1 VAEGR
6 SHDGDIESAEAE
18 SKPTPPA
25 DRSVGARDGAGR
37 DALVSHVRRRPDG
50 AIGREA
56 PLEAERIAHLAAVV
70 EASSD
75 AIVSKSLTGTI
86 RSWNASAT
94 RIFGYTEDEIVG
106 RSIRVLIPEERQAEE
121 DEILSRLRQ
130 GEYIEHYET
139 VRLTKD
145 GRPLDVSLSISPIW
159 DPSGRII
166 GASKIVRDIS
176 ARKQAEDA
184 LAAANA
190 KFESVFNQSGIFAG
204 ILDTEGNLRD
214 VNVLA
219 LDACGYRRED
229 VLDRPFW
236 ETPWWRGSEDVK
248 ERIRLAVR
256 QAAAG
261 DLFREA
267 LPYWTADGSRRIVDF
282 AMHPIVDEAGVV
294 RFLHPTGIDITDR
307 LKAEEALRKLE
318 AEERKIAVGLQRALL
333 PARLLERPDVQ
344 LSALYEAGSDVLE
357 VGGDWYDAFDLSDGR
372 VGLTVGDVV
381 GHGLSAAAAM
391 GQLRTAMGAL
401 ADHATGPGQLLERL
415 DAFLA
420 RSGATDFATVCY
432 AVVDPRTCVVE
443 YASAG
448 HLPMLV
454 VSQGGVTAWLDG
466 AQSPPLFGHCPAR
479 PQTSALLEPGSL
491 LVLYSDGLVERRHE
505 RLDDSLDRLAA
516 AARDVAD
523 SPLEDVCRTLV
534 VRLGVD
540 ETRADD
546 VAVLAVRLGPVR
558 QTRYHRRFP
567 ARADELAQLR
577 ASLRGWLD
585 DQAIGQPL
593 QQALVLAVH
602 EACANAVEHA
612 YRLTEP
618 GDVQVDMTQSADHEF
633 LVEVRDF
640 GRFQPS
646 GSREDRGRG
655 TGIMRQLTADFSR
668 ESTSSGT
675 VVRFRVAS
683 GEPFHHG

>member
-1 VAEGR
+1 
-6 SHDGDIESAEAE
+6 
-18 SKPTPPA
+18 
-25 DRSVGARDGAGR
+25 
-37 DALVSHVRRRPDG
+37 
-50 AIGREA
+50 
-56 PLEAERIAHLAAVV
+56 
-70 EASSD
+70 
-75 AIVSKSLTGTI
+75 
-86 RSWNASAT
+86 
-94 RIFGYTEDEIVG
+94 
-106 RSIRVLIPEERQAEE
+106 
-121 DEILSRLRQ
+121 
-130 GEYIEHYET
+130 
-139 VRLTKD
+139 
-145 GRPLDVSLSISPIW
+145 
-159 DPSGRII
+159 
-166 GASKIVRDIS
+166 
-176 ARKQAEDA
+176 
-184 LAAANA
+184 
-190 KFESVFNQSGIFAG
+190 
-204 ILDTEGNLRD
+204 
-214 VNVLA
+214 
-219 LDACGYRRED
+219 
-229 VLDRPFW
+229 
-236 ETPWWRGSEDVK
+236 
-248 ERIRLAVR
+248 
-256 QAAAG
+256 
-261 DLFREA
+261 
-267 LPYWTADGSRRIVDF
+267 
-282 AMHPIVDEAGVV
+282 
-294 RFLHPTGIDITDR
+294 
-307 LKAEEALRKLE
+307 
-318 AEERKIAVGLQRALL
+318 
-333 PARLLERPDVQ
+333 
-344 LSALYEAGSDVLE
+344 
-357 VGGDWYDAFDLSDGR
+357 
-372 VGLTVGDVV
+372 
-381 GHGLSAAAAM
+381 
-391 GQLRTAMGAL
+391 
-401 ADHATGPGQLLERL
+401 
-415 DAFLA
+415 
-420 RSGATDFATVCY
+420 
-432 AVVDPRTCVVE
+432 
-443 YASAG
+443 
-448 HLPMLV
+448 MLV

-546 VAVLAVRLGPVR
+546 VAVLAVRLGAVR

-668 ESTSSGT
+668 ESTSAGT

-683 GEPFHHG
+683 GEPFHDG